1 MSSNIEGYLFDIY
14 NIEDQIVLW
23 VKYADTIKY
32 FMDSYFPTIY
42 IKGNPVYE
50 AKFINRLR
58 ELNALQEE
66 PKTIKKKAF
75 YSGEWIPVKKI
86 QITKPTVLKKIY
98 QKLYAFYE
106 KLEIFHSDIDITTSY
121 LAEKNIYPFGIV
133 NVEYDGDKVLNIQS
147 ISNLK
152 DYDYQYPKLTY
163 LEIALKENHR
173 LAYAPQN
180 PLVIRIGDTFYE
192 ELLYEN
198 AIDLLKRI
206 NQILEQYN
214 PDIIL
219 SSFGDQTI
227 FPFLFS
233 LAQKLKFPLL
243 FDRDKNPTI
252 RKITNKGTSFETY
265 GQVIYRA
272 SSYPLFGRLHIDSN
286 NSFIFKES
294 FLYGIIELAR
304 LSRIPIQKMARSST
318 GTALTNIETAIAFQH
333 DYLVPWQKS
342 SIENKRTL
350 YDLIRVDKGGLVSI
364 PDMSLGVILENIFQ
378 LDFAQ
383 MYPSIM
389 SHYNLSPETV
399 NCLCC
404 KDELEKW
411 MIPGTNYYICGKRRG
426 VVSEALENVLD
437 RRKFYKQKLENEN
450 SDVYEA
456 RQNALKWMLVTS
468 FGYLGYR
475 NAKFGRLESHESVT
489 AIGREVL
496 LTAKEIIE
504 DSNLLVMHMMTDS
517 LFVSSDDGRIIE
529 REKIQMHCR
538 TISEATKIDLKIE
551 GEYAWLV
558 FPASKQDPEIGVV
571 NRYFGKFKNG
581 KLKVRGIFLRRK
593 DIAEFIK
600 SFQHELLKLFQECD
614 TIVELKN
621 KRNNYLTLFFQYEEM
636 LKNKDVKWQEL
647 LLKRTITK
655 DLDEYKV
662 NSQSTQSIQQLKD
675 LKISINPGEKI
686 KYLVIRNKYGAKEY
700 VSEETILHSKITPQ
714 IYIPYYR
721 ELLLKAFEEVAEHLY
736 SEDFF
741 KALRQNQLIFS
752 FENLKS

>member
-1 MSSNIEGYLFDIY
+1 MAQIFEGYLFDVY
-14 NIEDQIVLW
+14 NVEEQIILW
-23 VKYADTIKY
+23 VKNG
-32 FMDSYFPTIY
+32 DSIQCFTDQYFPTIY
-42 IKGNPVYE
+42 IHGNISYE
-50 AKFINRLR
+50 NKFIQRLR
-58 ELNALQEE
+58 QLNALYKE
-66 PKTIKKKAF
+66 PETVEKRSF
-75 YSGEWIPVKKI
+75 YKGEWISVKKI
-86 QITKPTVLKKIY
+86 QLTKPTVLKTIY

-121 LAEKNIYPFGIV
+121 LAEKNIFPFGIV
-133 NVEYDGDKVLNIQS
+133 CVEYNGSKIIS
-147 ISNLK
+147 IKTISDLK
-152 DYDYQYPKLTY
+152 SYDYEYPKLSY
-163 LEIALKENHR
+163 LEISYKANHR
-173 LAYAPQN
+173 IAYSAQN
-180 PLVIRIGDTFYE
+180 PLVMRAGETFYE
-192 ELLYEN
+192 ELFFKN
-198 AIDLLKRI
+198 AIDLLRRI
-206 NQILEQYN
+206 NEILQQLD

-219 SSFGDQTI
+219 SSFGDQSI
-227 FPFLFS
+227 FPFIFG
-233 LAQKLKFPLL
+233 LAQKFKYPML

-318 GTALTNIETAIAFQH
+318 GTALTNIETAIALKH
-333 DYLVPWQKS
+333 DYLVPWQKA

-364 PDMSLGVILENIFQ
+364 PDMSLGVILENIVQ

-404 KDELEKW
+404 KDENEKW
-411 MIPGTNYYICGKRRG
+411 YIPGTSYYICAKRRG
-426 VVSEALENVLD
+426 VVSEALENILD
-437 RRKFYKQKLENEN
+437 RRRFYKKQLELEA
-450 SDVYEA
+450 SEIYEA

-504 DSNLLVMHMMTDS
+504 DTDLIVLHTMTDS
-517 LFVSSDDGRIIE
+517 LFVGSESGRIIE
-529 REKIQMHCR
+529 LGRIKLLCN
-538 TISEATKIDLKIE
+538 TIGESTKIELKIE
-551 GEYAWLV
+551 GVYSWLI

-571 NRYFGKFKNG
+571 NRYFGKFKTG

-593 DIAEFIK
+593 DTPEFIK
-600 SFQHELLKLFQECD
+600 TFQNELLKLFQNCD
-614 TIVELKN
+614 TIEELKTQKN
-621 KRNNYLTLFFQYEEM
+621 DYIEM
-636 LKNKDVKWQEL
+636 FYKFEKLLSSDEVPWQSL
-647 LLKRTITK
+647 LLKRTISK
-655 DLDEYKV
+655 ELDEYTV
-662 NSQSTQSIQQLKD
+662 NSQSTQSIKQLKEMN
-675 LKISINPGEKI
+675 IEINPGEKI
-686 KYLVIRNKYGAKEY
+686 KYLVVRNKYGSKEY
-700 VSEETILHSKITPQ
+700 ASEEAILKSKTLPKIF
-714 IYIPYYR
+714 IPYYR
-721 ELLLKAFEEVAEHLY
+721 EYLIKAFEEVAEQIFDDL
-736 SEDFF
+736 FF
-741 KALRQNQLIFS
+741 KTLRQNQLL
-752 FENLKS
+752 FEF

>member
-1 MSSNIEGYLFDIY
+1 MAQTFEGYLFDVY
-14 NIEDQIVLW
+14 NVEEQIILW
-23 VKYADTIKY
+23 VKNGNSIRCFTDV
-32 FMDSYFPTIY
+32 YFPTIY
-42 IKGNPVYE
+42 IKGNTAYE
-50 AKFINRLR
+50 NKFIQRLR
-58 ELNALQEE
+58 QLNALFKE
-66 PKTIKKKAF
+66 PENVERKSF
-75 YSGEWIPVKKI
+75 YKGEWISVRKI
-86 QITKPTVLKKIY
+86 QLTKPTVLKNIY

-121 LAEKNIYPFGIV
+121 LSEKNIFPFGV
-133 NVEYDGDKVLNIQS
+133 VCVESEGDKVTS
-147 ISNLK
+147 IKAKSDIKNF
-152 DYDYQYPKLTY
+152 DYKYPKLSY
-163 LEIALKENHR
+163 LEIAFKGNHR
-173 LAYAPQN
+173 ITYSAQN
-180 PLVIRIGDTFYE
+180 PLVMRIGETFYE
-192 ELLYEN
+192 ELFFQN

-206 NQILEQYN
+206 NEILYDHD

-219 SSFGDQTI
+219 SSFGDQSI
-227 FPFLFS
+227 FPFIFG
-233 LAQKLKFPLL
+233 LAQKLKYPLL

-318 GTALTNIETAIAFQH
+318 GTALTNIETAIALKH
-333 DYLVPWQKS
+333 DYLVPWQKA

-364 PDMSLGVILENIFQ
+364 PDMSLGVILENIVQ

-404 KDELEKW
+404 KDKHEKW
-411 MIPGTNYYICGKRRG
+411 YIPGTSYYICAKRRG
-426 VVSEALENVLD
+426 VVSEALENILD
-437 RRKFYKQKLENEN
+437 RRKYYKYQLEQED
-450 SDVYEA
+450 SDIYEA

-504 DSNLLVMHMMTDS
+504 DTDSIVLHTMTDS
-517 LFVSSDDGRIIE
+517 LFVGSESGKAIEHDRI
-529 REKIQMHCR
+529 KFLCK
-538 TISEATKIDLKIE
+538 TIGESTKIELKIE
-551 GEYAWLV
+551 GVYSWLI

-571 NRYFGKFKNG
+571 NRYFGKFKTG

-593 DIAEFIK
+593 DTPEFIK
-600 SFQHELLKLFQECD
+600 SFQNELLKLFQNCD
-614 TIVELKN
+614 SIEELRRQKN
-621 KRNNYLTLFFQYEEM
+621 DYIDLFYKYEKLLSSNE
-636 LKNKDVKWQEL
+636 VSWQSL
-647 LLKRTITK
+647 LLKRTISK
-655 DLDEYKV
+655 ELDEYTV
-662 NSQSTQSIQQLKD
+662 NSQSTQSIKQLKEMNID
-675 LKISINPGEKI
+675 INPGEKI
-686 KYLVIRNKYGAKEY
+686 KYLVVRNKYGSKEY
-700 VSEETILHSKITPQ
+700 ASEEAILKSKSLPRIF
-714 IYIPYYR
+714 IPYYR
-721 ELLLKAFEEVAEHLY
+721 EYLIKALEEVAEHIFDEL
-736 SEDFF
+736 FF
-741 KALRQNQLIFS
+741 KTLRQNQLIFE
-752 FENLKS
+752 F

>member
-1 MSSNIEGYLFDIY
+1 MKAKFEGYLFDIY
-14 NIEDQIVLW
+14 NVEDQIVLW
-23 VKYADTIKY
+23 IKNG
-32 FMDSYFPTIY
+32 DSIKCFIDSFYPTIY
-42 IKGNPVYE
+42 IKGNPSYE
-50 AKFINRLR
+50 ERFVRRLR
-58 ELNALQEE
+58 DLNALHRE
-66 PKTIKKKAF
+66 PETITKKAF
-75 YSGEWIPVKKI
+75 YTGEWISVSKI

-133 NVEYDGDKVLNIQS
+133 KVEYEGEKILNIQT

-163 LEIALKENHR
+163 LEIAFKENHR
-173 LAYAPQN
+173 IAYSQEN
-180 PLVIRIGDTFYE
+180 PLVFRIGETFYE
-192 ELLYEN
+192 ELFYEN
-198 AIDLLKRI
+198 ALVLLKRI
-206 NQILEQYN
+206 NEILQLYD

-219 SSFGDQTI
+219 SSFGDQAI

-364 PDMSLGVILENIFQ
+364 PDMSLGVILENIIQ

-389 SHYNLSPETV
+389 STYNLSPETV

-404 KDELEKW
+404 INETEKW
-411 MIPGTNYYICGKRRG
+411 FIPGTDYYICGKRRG
-426 VVSEALENVLD
+426 VVSEALENILD
-437 RRKFYKQKLENEN
+437 RRKFYKQKLESEE
-450 SDVYEA
+450 SDIYEA

-496 LTAKEIIE
+496 LTAKDIIE
-504 DSNLLVMHMMTDS
+504 DSNLLVLHMMTDS
-517 LFVSSDDGRIIE
+517 LFVATDDGSIIE
-529 REKIQMHCR
+529 HDRIQTLCR
-538 TISEATKIDLKIE
+538 TIGESTKIDLKIE

-558 FPASKQDPEIGVV
+558 FPSSKQDPQIGVV
-571 NRYFGKFKNG
+571 NRYFGKFKSG
-581 KLKVRGIFLRRK
+581 KLKVRGIFIRRK
-593 DIAEFIK
+593 DTPEFIK
-600 SFQHELLKLFQECD
+600 VFQNELIKLFQESD
-614 TIVELKN
+614 TIEGLKS
-621 KRNNYLTLFFQYEEM
+621 KKKDYIQLFYKFEKLITEDQ
-636 LKNKDVKWQEL
+636 VSWQSL

-655 DLDEYKV
+655 GLDEYKV
-662 NSQSTQSIQQLKD
+662 NSQSTQSIRQLIELNID
-675 LKISINPGEKI
+675 INPGEKI
-686 KYLVIRNKYGAKEY
+686 KYLVVRNKFGAKEY
-700 VSEETILHSKITPQ
+700 ASEEAILKSKIKPNVFK
-714 IYIPYYR
+714 PFYR
-721 ELLLKAFEEVAEHLY
+721 EFLIKAFEEVAEHLFD
-736 SEDFF
+736 ELFF
-741 KALRQNQLIFS
+741 QSLRQNQLIFA
-752 FENLKS
+752 F